1 MGWDDG
7 RPVQIVDLGGPKY
20 CFGSGKAR
28 LHAQR
33 KLATSKSPSIRKVAF
48 ASLIGTSIEWYDFFL
63 YGTAS
68 ALIFARLFFPRFDPV
83 TGTLA
88 AFGTFAV
95 GFAARPIGGIV
106 CGHFGDRIGRRSMLV
121 ITLLIMGIA
130 TFLIGLL
137 PTYDQIGIWAPVLLV
152 LLRIVQG
159 FGLGGQWGGAVLMA
173 VEHSPRG
180 KRGFYG
186 SWPQIGLPTGLLL
199 ATVVFGQISK
209 LPEAALLE
217 WGWRAA
223 FLVSII
229 LVGVGLYIRLSVAE
243 PPVFAEV
250 KQARATSR
258 LPILEALRR
267 HPKNVLLVMGARI
280 AENGAFYLFSV
291 FVLTYATL
299 PAIGFSR
306 SVALNAVSIAALI
319 QIFTIPAFGMLSDR
333 FGRRPVYLFGAI
345 FTGAF
350 AFPFFWLIETS
361 SPFLLVVSM
370 VLALSV
376 GHAAM
381 YAPQAS
387 FVAELFGTRVRY
399 SGLSLGYQLAS
410 VIAGGLSPFIA
421 MSLLSHTGRSSP
433 IALYIILMAA
443 VTTISV
449 YLAAETAHKDIADT
463 IAESQVESGASR
475 QAELETRFT

>member
-1 MGWDDG
+1 MHDH
-7 RPVQIVDLGGPKY
+7 REV
-20 CFGSGKAR
+20 
-28 LHAQR
+28 
-33 KLATSKSPSIRKVAF
+33 ATFASPSIRKVAL

-68 ALIFARLFFPRFDPV
+68 ALIFARLFFPKFDPL

-95 GFAARPIGGIV
+95 GFAARPIGGVV

-137 PTYDQIGIWAPVLLV
+137 PTYHQVGIWAPVLLV
-152 LLRIVQG
+152 LLRIAQG
-159 FGLGGQWGGAVLMA
+159 FGLGGQWGGAILMA

-186 SWPQIGLPTGLLL
+186 SWPQIGLPVGLLL
-199 ATVVFGQISK
+199 STIVFGLVSK
-209 LPEAALLE
+209 LPEAALLA
-217 WGWRAA
+217 WGWRIA

-243 PPVFAEV
+243 PPVFVKV
-250 KQARATSR
+250 KQTHTTSR

-291 FVLTYATL
+291 FVLTYATM
-299 PAIGFSR
+299 PSVGFSR
-306 SVALNAVSIAALI
+306 SMALTAVSVAAFV
-319 QIFTIPAFGMLSDR
+319 QIFTIPAFGVLSDR
-333 FGRRPVYLFGAI
+333 IGRRPVYLFGAI

-361 SPFLLVVSM
+361 TPVLLLLSM

-421 MSLLSHTGRSSP
+421 MSLLRQTGSSSF
-433 IALYIILMAA
+433 IALYIILMSAI
-443 VTTISV
+443 TTISV

-463 IAESQVESGASR
+463 IGDSQVESGA
-475 QAELETRFT
+475 

>member
-1 MGWDDG
+1 
-7 RPVQIVDLGGPKY
+7 
-20 CFGSGKAR
+20 
-28 LHAQR
+28 LHDQR
-33 KLATSKSPSIRKVAF
+33 KVATSRSPSIRKVAL

-68 ALIFARLFFPRFDPV
+68 ALIFARLFFPKFNPT

-106 CGHFGDRIGRRSMLV
+106 FGHFGDRIGRRSMLV

-130 TFLIGLL
+130 TCLIGLL
-137 PTYDQIGIWAPVLLV
+137 PTYDQVGIWAPVLLV
-152 LLRIVQG
+152 LLRIAQG
-159 FGLGGQWGGAVLMA
+159 FGLGGQWGGAILMA

-186 SWPQIGLPTGLLL
+186 SWPQIGLPVGLLL
-199 ATVVFGQISK
+199 STLVFGQISK
-209 LPEAALLE
+209 LPEAALLA
-217 WGWRAA
+217 WGWRVA
-223 FLVSII
+223 FLVSIV
-229 LVGVGLYIRLSVAE
+229 LVAVGLYIRLSVAE

-250 KQARATSR
+250 KQAHTTSK

-291 FVLTYATL
+291 FVLTYATM

-306 SVALNAVSIAALI
+306 SVALDAVSIAALI
-319 QIFTIPAFGMLSDR
+319 QIFTIPFFGVLSDR
-333 FGRRPVYLFGAI
+333 LGRRPVYLFGAI
-345 FTGAF
+345 FTGIF

-361 SPFLLVVSM
+361 IPGMLVLSM

-421 MSLLSHTGRSSP
+421 MSLLRHTGRSSP

-463 IAESQVESGASR
+463 IPESQIESGASPR
-475 QAELETRFT
+475 AGLDTRSTGNFL

>member
-1 MGWDDG
+1 
-7 RPVQIVDLGGPKY
+7 
-20 CFGSGKAR
+20 
-28 LHAQR
+28 
-33 KLATSKSPSIRKVAF
+33 
-48 ASLIGTSIEWYDFFL
+48 
-63 YGTAS
+63 
-68 ALIFARLFFPRFDPV
+68 
-83 TGTLA
+83 
-88 AFGTFAV
+88 
-95 GFAARPIGGIV
+95 
-106 CGHFGDRIGRRSMLV
+106 MLV

-137 PTYDQIGIWAPVLLV
+137 PTYQQIGIWAPILLV
-152 LLRIVQG
+152 VLRIAQG

-173 VEHSPRG
+173 VEHSPHG

-186 SWPQIGLPTGLLL
+186 SWPQIGLPVGLLL
-199 ATVVFGQISK
+199 STLVFGLISK
-209 LPEAALLE
+209 LPEAALLA
-217 WGWRAA
+217 WGWRVA
-223 FLVSII
+223 FLVSIV
-229 LVGVGLYIRLSVAE
+229 LVGVGIYIRLSVAE

-250 KQARATSR
+250 KQSHATSK
-258 LPILEALRR
+258 LPILEAIRL

-291 FVLTYATL
+291 FVLTYATM
-299 PAIGFSR
+299 PAIGFS
-306 SVALNAVSIAALI
+306 SSTALNAVSVAALI
-319 QIFTIPAFGMLSDR
+319 QIFTIPAFGVLSDR
-333 FGRRPVYLFGAI
+333 IGRRPVYLFGAI

-361 SPFLLVVSM
+361 ESGLLVLSM

-421 MSLLSHTGRSSP
+421 VSLLRQTGSSSP

-443 VTTISV
+443 ITTISV
-449 YLAAETAHKDIADT
+449 YLAAETAHKDIADN
-463 IAESQVESGASR
+463 IAETQTNSGA
-475 QAELETRFT
+475 

>member
-1 MGWDDG
+1 
-7 RPVQIVDLGGPKY
+7 
-20 CFGSGKAR
+20 
-28 LHAQR
+28 LHDQR
-33 KLATSKSPSIRKVAF
+33 EVGTAASPSIRKVAL

-68 ALIFARLFFPRFDPV
+68 ALIFARLFFPKFDPL

-121 ITLLIMGIA
+121 ITLLIMGVA

-137 PTYDQIGIWAPVLLV
+137 PTYHQVGIWAPVLLV
-152 LLRIVQG
+152 LLRIAQG
-159 FGLGGQWGGAVLMA
+159 FGLGGQWGGAILMA

-186 SWPQIGLPTGLLL
+186 SWPQVGLPVGLLL
-199 ATVVFGQISK
+199 STIVFGLISK
-209 LPEAALLE
+209 LPEAALLA
-217 WGWRAA
+217 WGWRVA

-229 LVGVGLYIRLSVAE
+229 LVGVGLYIRLSIAE

-250 KQARATSR
+250 KQAHTISR
-258 LPILEALRR
+258 LPILEALRL
-267 HPKNVLLVMGARI
+267 HPRNVLLVMGARI

-291 FVLTYATL
+291 FVLTYATM
-299 PAIGFSR
+299 PSVGFSSSMALTAV
-306 SVALNAVSIAALI
+306 SVAALV
-319 QIFTIPAFGMLSDR
+319 QIFTIPAFGVLSDR
-333 FGRRPVYLFGAI
+333 IGRRPVYLFGAI

-361 SPFLLVVSM
+361 TPALLVLSM

-421 MSLLSHTGRSSP
+421 MSLLRKTGSSSS
-433 IALYIILMAA
+433 IALYIIFMAA
-443 VTTISV
+443 ITTFSV

-463 IAESQVESGASR
+463 IADPQV
-475 QAELETRFT
+475 

>member
-1 MGWDDG
+1 V
-7 RPVQIVDLGGPKY
+7 RIQ
-20 CFGSGKAR
+20 
-28 LHAQR
+28 LHDQR
-33 KLATSKSPSIRKVAF
+33 EVTTSKIPSIRKVAL

-68 ALIFARLFFPRFDPV
+68 ALIFARLFFPTFDPL

-106 CGHFGDRIGRRSMLV
+106 CGHFGDRIGRKSMLV

-137 PTYDQIGIWAPVLLV
+137 PTYHQVGIWAPILLV
-152 LLRIVQG
+152 VLRVAQG

-186 SWPQIGLPTGLLL
+186 SWPQIGLPVGLLL
-199 ATVVFGQISK
+199 STLVFGQISK
-209 LPEAALLE
+209 LPEAALLA
-217 WGWRAA
+217 WGWRIA
-223 FLVSII
+223 FLVSIV

-250 KQARATSR
+250 KQTHTTSR
-258 LPILEALRR
+258 LPILEALRQ

-291 FVLTYATL
+291 FVLTYATM
-299 PAIGFSR
+299 PKVGFSR
-306 SVALNAVSIAALI
+306 SMALTAVSVAALV
-319 QIFTIPAFGMLSDR
+319 QIFTIPALGMLSDR
-333 FGRRPVYLFGAI
+333 IGRRPVYLFGAI
-345 FTGAF
+345 FTGVF

-361 SPFLLVVSM
+361 VPVLLVLSM

-421 MSLLSHTGRSSP
+421 MSLLKRTGSSSP
-433 IALYIILMAA
+433 IALYIILMVA
-443 VTTISV
+443 VTTVSV

-463 IAESQVESGASR
+463 VVDAQVESDRAI
-475 QAELETRFT
+475 

>member
-1 MGWDDG
+1 MKDPREAGTYG
-7 RPVQIVDLGGPKY
+7 
-20 CFGSGKAR
+20 
-28 LHAQR
+28 
-33 KLATSKSPSIRKVAF
+33 SPSIRKVAL

-68 ALIFARLFFPRFDPV
+68 ALIFARLFFPTFDPL

-95 GFAARPIGGIV
+95 GFAARPIGGII

-121 ITLLIMGIA
+121 VTLLIMGIA

-137 PTYDQIGIWAPVLLV
+137 PTYHQVGIWSPILLV
-152 LLRIVQG
+152 LLRVAQG

-186 SWPQIGLPTGLLL
+186 SWPQMGLPVGLLL
-199 ATVVFGQISK
+199 STLVFGQVSR

-217 WGWRAA
+217 WGWRVA

-250 KQARATSR
+250 KQTHTTSKM
-258 LPILEALRR
+258 PILEAIRL
-267 HPKNVLLVMGARI
+267 HPKNVVLVMGARI
-280 AENGAFYLFSV
+280 AENGAFYLITVFALTFATTPSV
-291 FVLTYATL
+291 
-299 PAIGFSR
+299 GFS
-306 SVALNAVSIAALI
+306 SSMALKAVSIAALI
-319 QIFTIPAFGMLSDR
+319 QIFTIPAFGILSDR
-333 FGRRPVYLFGAI
+333 IGRRPVYLFGAI
-345 FTGAF
+345 FTGIF

-361 SPFLLVVSM
+361 IPSLLVLSI
-370 VLALSV
+370 VLALSI

-421 MSLLSHTGRSSP
+421 MSLLRKTGSSSP
-433 IALYIILMAA
+433 IALYIIIMAA
-443 VTTISV
+443 ITTISV
-449 YLAAETAHKDIADT
+449 YLAAETAHQDIGSTLHSIEDKKLD
-463 IAESQVESGASR
+463 SQEHVNIRG
-475 QAELETRFT
+475 

>member
-1 MGWDDG
+1 LK
-7 RPVQIVDLGGPKY
+7 RENQ
-20 CFGSGKAR
+20 
-28 LHAQR
+28 LHDQTEVAAFR
-33 KLATSKSPSIRKVAF
+33 SPSIRKVAL
-48 ASLIGTSIEWYDFFL
+48 ASLIGTSVEWYDFFL

-68 ALIFARLFFPRFDPV
+68 ALIFARLFFPTFDPL

-121 ITLLIMGIA
+121 VTLLIMGIA

-137 PTYDQIGIWAPVLLV
+137 PTYHQVGIWAPILLV
-152 LLRIVQG
+152 LLRIAQG
-159 FGLGGQWGGAVLMA
+159 FGLGGQWGGAVLIA
-173 VEHSPRG
+173 VEHSPKG

-186 SWPQIGLPTGLLL
+186 SWPQIGLPVGLLL
-199 ATVVFGQISK
+199 STLVFGLISR
-209 LPEAALLE
+209 LPEEALLA
-217 WGWRAA
+217 WGWRVA
-223 FLVSII
+223 FLVSIV

-250 KQARATSR
+250 RQTHTTSR
-258 LPILEALRR
+258 MPILEALRR
-267 HPKNVLLVMGARI
+267 HPKNIALVMGARI

-299 PAIGFSR
+299 PSIGFSR
-306 SVALNAVSIAALI
+306 ATALTAVSIAALL
-319 QIFTIPAFGMLSDR
+319 QIFTIPAFGLLSDR
-333 FGRRPVYLFGAI
+333 LGRRPIYLFGAI
-345 FTGAF
+345 FTGVF

-361 SPFLLVVSM
+361 IPGLLVLSM

-387 FVAELFGTRVRY
+387 FFAELFGTRVRY

-410 VIAGGLSPFIA
+410 VIAGGLSPIIA
-421 MSLLSHTGRSSP
+421 TSLLRQSGSSSP
-433 IALYIILMAA
+433 IALYIIIMAA
-443 VTTISV
+443 ITTVSV
-449 YLAAETAHKDIADT
+449 YLAAETAHHGIAT
-463 IAESQVESGASR
+463 TAAGTEVEGVPLGSH
-475 QAELETRFT
+475 ELPNHEHGQKITDL

>member
-1 MGWDDG
+1 MHDQ
-7 RPVQIVDLGGPKY
+7 REATT
-20 CFGSGKAR
+20 SG
-28 LHAQR
+28 
-33 KLATSKSPSIRKVAF
+33 SPSIRKVAF

-68 ALIFARLFFPRFDPV
+68 ALIFARLFFPTFDPL

-137 PTYDQIGIWAPVLLV
+137 PTYHQVGIWAPILLV
-152 LLRIVQG
+152 LLRIAQG

-186 SWPQIGLPTGLLL
+186 SWPQIGLPVGLLL
-199 ATVVFGQISK
+199 STLVFRQISK
-209 LPEAALLE
+209 LPEADLLA
-217 WGWRAA
+217 WGWRVA
-223 FLVSII
+223 FLVSIV
-229 LVGVGLYIRLSVAE
+229 LVGVGLYIRLSVSE

-250 KQARATSR
+250 KQAHTTSR

-291 FVLTYATL
+291 FVLTYATM
-299 PAIGFSR
+299 PKIGFSSSMALTAV
-306 SVALNAVSIAALI
+306 SVAALV

-333 FGRRPVYLFGAI
+333 IGRRPVYLFGAI
-345 FTGAF
+345 FTGIF

-361 SPFLLVVSM
+361 MPGLLVLSM

-387 FVAELFGTRVRY
+387 FFAELFGTRVRY

-421 MSLLSHTGRSSP
+421 ISLLKQTGSSSP

-443 VTTISV
+443 VTTVSV

-463 IAESQVESGASR
+463 VADSQVESGG
-475 QAELETRFT
+475 